1 VADRVTLV
9 AEERGR
15 VVPPK
20 LGFLERVCRFRR
32 LTQTA
37 RDWNLP
43 L

>member
-20 LGFLERVCRFRR
+20 LGFLERCRFRR
-32 LTQTA
+32 LTETA